1 VRFSVFL
8 INIRRKIFKNILHF
22 NGTIILHTLSKK
34 GVDTSSKEWCL
45 RMQTGFT
52 WLRIETSDHGN
63 AVSATTD
70 GRDFLGELR
79 DE

>member
-1 VRFSVFL
+1 
-8 INIRRKIFKNILHF
+8 
-22 NGTIILHTLSKK
+22 LSKK
-34 GVDTSSKEWCL
+34 GVDTSSKERCL

-52 WLRIETSDHGN
+52 SLRIETSDHGN

-70 GRDFLGELR
+70 GRDSLGELR